1 MDATKGFTDKIFW
14 DLQRLLVQAL
24 NFDVENLHFKMLS
37 LVTNSAQ
44 WWNCKLTNQAESR
57 KLKSLKRIEFK

>member
-1 MDATKGFTDKIFW
+1 MIDYRMDATKGFTDKFCW

-44 WWNCKLTNQAESR
+44 
-57 KLKSLKRIEFK
+57 